1 MSEDTKDIMENETDV
16 ITLVDEDG
24 AEHEFEIVDTAEI
37 EGVNYVAL
45 VPILESPEDILDD
58 SGELV
63 ILKVTEEDGE
73 EFLDAIDDEDEFNKI
88 SAIFVERLEEEYDF
102 EE

>member
-1 MSEDTKDIMENETDV
+1 VSEDTKDIMENETDV